1 MAKTSIK
8 DVFIDSKGHYYFEV
22 SLGTDRVTGKR
33 IRKKGRKTETGKVF
47 ETIKEAHAEAVRV
60 KNDWLQKHGQG
71 YSNYAITF
79 EQFMNQLYVPHYR
92 TEVTEN
98 TYESRHSILKTLTDR
113 FGSKELRKLT
123 VNDIQFFRIWL
134 LDREG
139 ANYAQSYAAMAF
151 GTLKKILSFAVSL
164 NYLDKNPADQVKGIS
179 KGTIDVAYW
188 TRSEFEQVISKIYLS
203 DYYEHLCFVML
214 WVYYMTGV
222 RVNEGT
228 ALFWNDVDFENRQLR
243 VHHMLIVKS
252 RNEYTRLN
260 HTKTADGKR
269 VVALDTD
276 TLEILAA
283 WKKRQAEHT
292 KSDFIFSYDGK
303 PMIKS
308 TIGRMVSRYAKAA
321 GVTEI
326 QTKGLRHSHVSFLIN
341 ELNASV
347 LVVSKRLG
355 HSSPDITLKYY
366 AHLWHGIDT
375 DLADEMAGIITI
387 NSATSKQFSFNGNQA
402 VSPKVSPA

>member
-1 MAKTSIK
+1 MPKTSMK
-8 DVFIDSKGHYYFEV
+8 DVFTDSKGRYYFEV

-79 EQFMNQLYVPHYR
+79 EQFMNQVYVPHYR

-98 TYESRHSILKTLTDR
+98 TYESRQSILNTLMDR
-113 FGSKELRKLT
+113 FGSKELRKIT

-139 ANYAQSYAAMAF
+139 ANYAQSYAAMSF
-151 GTLKKILSFAVSL
+151 GTLKKILTFAVSL
-164 NYLDKNPADQVKGIS
+164 NYLDKNPAEQVKGIA
-179 KGTIDVAYW
+179 KGTTDVAYW

-228 ALFWNDVDFENRQLR
+228 ALFWNDVDFENKQLR

-269 VVALDTD
+269 VIALDTD
-276 TLEILAA
+276 SLEILAA

-308 TIGRMVSRYAKAA
+308 TIGRIVSRYAKAA
-321 GVTEI
+321 GVTQI

-366 AHLWHGIDT
+366 AHLWRGIDT
-375 DLADEMAGIITI
+375 ELADEMAGIIKI
-387 NSATSKQFSFNGNQA
+387 NAATSKQFLFNGNQA

>member
-1 MAKTSIK
+1 MK
-8 DVFIDSKGHYYFEV
+8 DVFTDSKGHYYFEV

-47 ETIKEAHAEAVRV
+47 ETLKEAHAEAVRV

-79 EQFMNQLYVPHYR
+79 EQFMNQVYMPHYR

-98 TYESRHSILKTLTDR
+98 TYESRQSILCTLIDR
-113 FGSKELRKLT
+113 FGSKELRKIT
-123 VNDIQFFRIWL
+123 VNDVQFFRIWL

-151 GTLKKILSFAVSL
+151 GTLKKILTFAVSL
-164 NYLDKNPADQVKGIS
+164 NYLDKSPAQQVKGIS
-179 KGTIDVAYW
+179 KGTTDVSYW
-188 TRSEFEQVISKIYLS
+188 TRSEFEQVISKIYLA

-228 ALFWNDVDFENRQLR
+228 ALFWNDVDFKNHQLR
-243 VHHMLIVKS
+243 VHNMLIVRS
-252 RNEYTRLN
+252 RNNYTRVN

-269 VVALDTD
+269 VIALDDD
-276 TLEILAA
+276 TLNILAK
-283 WKKRQAEHT
+283 WKSRQSEHT
-292 KSDFIFSYDGK
+292 TSDFIFSYDGK

-308 TIGRMVSRYAKAA
+308 TIGRIVSRYAKAA
-321 GVTEI
+321 GVTPI

-375 DLADEMAGIITI
+375 ELADEMAGVVQI
-387 NSATSKQFSFNGNQA
+387 NLATSKQFSFNGNQA
-402 VSPKVSPA
+402 VSPNASPR